1 MKNLQYRLLLLLF
14 IWFPIQDTILSL
26 AYRIYPSSY
35 WIYGLYFKDF
45 LVVSILIL
53 SAGKNLINSR
63 FPFNWGDLL
72 GVFYIVFNGIY
83 VFFNPNNISFSL
95 RLTTFRQLILPVI
108 LYFAGRYILI
118 SYAGLSR
125 LFKIIIIIGLISA
138 VFGFVETLV
147 PLKYT
152 WNGIFDLGGY
162 LNNIKGFTRELPQN
176 VPLNFWGYLGR
187 RLAGLSASPL
197 TQGYFLE
204 FILFLLISS
213 WIYRYQKKIA
223 MIVIILAAQILTITR
238 ASLITTILVLP
249 LFILFNPNKAY
260 IKKVMLFY
268 LFMMILILPFINEVL
283 DLGEKTITM
292 GESSSSRHLMAFKYS
307 LNNLEKV
314 LLIGQGFGTAGGWI
328 TSLGGEILGAWE
340 NAYFVIAYQIGIPGL
355 ILFLSWWFILLRLT
369 FKAGIRETDSLRRT
383 IFSAVGLGGIAFF
396 ITGFV
401 SEQIMTFSSLAH
413 FWIFLGISINLS
425 SRKESDDKDSHE
437 SEEYEQQ

>member
-1 MKNLQYRLLLLLF
+1 M
-14 IWFPIQDTILSL
+14 
-26 AYRIYPSSY
+26 
-35 WIYGLYFKDF
+35 
-45 LVVSILIL
+45 
-53 SAGKNLINSR
+53 
-63 FPFNWGDLL
+63 
-72 GVFYIVFNGIY
+72 
-83 VFFNPNNISFSL
+83 
-95 RLTTFRQLILPVI
+95 
-108 LYFAGRYILI
+108 I

-396 ITGFV
+396 ITCFV